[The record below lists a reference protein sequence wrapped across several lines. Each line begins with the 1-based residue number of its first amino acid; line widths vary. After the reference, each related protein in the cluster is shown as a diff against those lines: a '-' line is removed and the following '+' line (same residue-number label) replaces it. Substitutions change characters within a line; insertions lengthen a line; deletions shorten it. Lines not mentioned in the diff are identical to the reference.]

1 MGVADYIALVA
12 SEATDLQVF
21 ANGEDL
27 ILQRGVNSNIGTGQL
42 AVHQG
47 LYISGILINNSLGTS
62 LDKTDEIS
70 VFTNKVGFGV
80 DLDNNANLL
89 FVIYHGAYHTLGS
102 YAAGLLSS
110 SSQALLTQELDRLFY
125 IAVRSSQRFFAVHH
139 ATAGFFAQILNILSS
154 KCHFCFLLYLLWMFY
169 HSFSRKARKCFGL
182 LRFSSYSWV
191 SAAVSASASAAPIA
205 PW

>member
-89 FVIYHGAYHTLGS
+89 FVIYHVHTTPS
-102 YAAGLLSS
+102 AATRPDFLAAAARPFSRRNS
-110 SSQALLTQELDRLFY
+110 IAFSTSPSE
-125 IAVRSSQRFFAVHH
+125 AVRAFCSPSCHSR
-139 ATAGFFAQILNILSS
+139 FFAQILNILSS
-154 KCHFCFLLYLLWMFY
+154 KCHFVSSCIFYRCFIT
-169 HSFSRKARKCFGL
+169 
-182 LRFSSYSWV
+182 V
-191 SAAVSASASAAPIA
+191 SQEKPESASGFSVSVLIPGSQQRSRSQLQQQRR
-205 PW
+205 P